1 MIMMQRA
8 SLVEEAEHLDATN
21 RSIQVNHRRIRRH
34 MLEYEKEN
42 LTAEVS
48 MMRRRGLP
56 TS

>member
-1 MIMMQRA
+1 MMQRA